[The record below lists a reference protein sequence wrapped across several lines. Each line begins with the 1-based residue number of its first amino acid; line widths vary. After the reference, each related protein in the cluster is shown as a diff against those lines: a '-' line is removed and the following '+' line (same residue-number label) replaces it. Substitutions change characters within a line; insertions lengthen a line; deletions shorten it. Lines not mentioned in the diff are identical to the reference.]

1 LAIFQAVAEAGSF
14 SRGAE
19 QLCIS
24 QPAVSQQVAEFERAM
39 KTRLFDRLPKGA
51 RLTQSG
57 VLLLGYARRLSVL
70 ESEAEQALAELHG
83 LERGQLTVGASLTIG
98 AYVLPLVFGR
108 FRRQYPGI
116 ELALEI
122 ANTEAI
128 QTMVLSGAVDLGLT
142 EGLVESSELEANVF
156 QSDELVAIAPVGHF
170 LLGELPVTA
179 ARLCREPLIMR
190 EPGSGTRA
198 VVERAFH
205 ERGLTLSPV
214 MSLGSIEAIKRAVAA
229 GVGLAIVS
237 RLTLDLELETGHL
250 ALVPISDL
258 TIRRPL
264 HRLHRRGSYE
274 TRAAAAFLRL
284 LKTNED
290 T

>member
-190 EPGSGTRA
+190 GQEHGPWWS
-198 VVERAFH
+198 ERF
-205 ERGLTLSPV
+205 TSV
-214 MSLGSIEAIKRAVAA
+214 
-229 GVGLAIVS
+229 
-237 RLTLDLELETGHL
+237 D
-250 ALVPISDL
+250 
-258 TIRRPL
+258 
-264 HRLHRRGSYE
+264 
-274 TRAAAAFLRL
+274 
-284 LKTNED
+284 
-290 T
+290 